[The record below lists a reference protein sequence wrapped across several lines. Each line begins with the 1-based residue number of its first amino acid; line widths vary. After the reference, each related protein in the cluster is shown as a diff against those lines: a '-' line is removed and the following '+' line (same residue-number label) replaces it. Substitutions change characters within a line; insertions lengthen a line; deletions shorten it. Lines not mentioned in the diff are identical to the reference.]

1 MLLLDVVLTAGGIL
15 GLFLSILYLIG
26 YFKRKNKAALI
37 LVSISLILALISI
50 SPLIYFAL
58 GFLEGEIPLWGWIF
72 PIPITLFIL
81 ITIFRMIY
89 KRYERGGGGD

>member
-26 YFKRKNKAALI
+26 YFKRKNKVALI
-37 LVSISLILALISI
+37 LVSISLIFTLISV
-50 SPLIYFAL
+50 SPLICFAL

-81 ITIFRMIY
+81 IAIFRIIL
-89 KRYERGGGGD
+89 KGSERGGGGE